1 MIMRKTVLFLVAL
14 IFSAVCFPV
23 RSEQFPLAKFQ
34 FRVTIDS
41 KQFEFQE
48 VTGLAS
54 DQEAVKPKKGDSTIS
69 SAVKMPGIKKY
80 GNVTMKK
87 GIAPNTKIIA
97 DYLSQKG
104 VSSAKKTNITIDLL
118 DENGKVAMTWILINA
133 FTVKITTT
141 DVKAKGNEIA
151 IESIEVAHE
160 GITQKK

>member
-14 IFSAVCFPV
+14 SFSAVCFPV
-23 RSEQFPLAKFQ
+23 RSEPFPLLKFQ

-48 VTGLAS
+48 ITGLAS
-54 DQEAVKPKKGDSTIS
+54 DLEGVKTKGGNSVVYSTI
-69 SAVKMPGIKKY
+69 KMPGIKRY

-97 DYLSQKG
+97 DYLNQKSG
-104 VSSAKKTNITIDLL
+104 SPAKKTNITIDLL
-118 DENGKVAMTWILINA
+118 DENGKVSMTWILINA
-133 FTVKITTT
+133 FPVKITTT

-151 IESIEVAHE
+151 IESIEVVHE